1 MVALD
6 QDINPEFKYKQ
17 LWLAVGYGLV
27 LLVVYLSVTS
37 QPPEIDLGFKFQD
50 KVFHA
55 LAYFSLMF
63 WFAQIYHVKKQ
74 RFLFALFFIALGV
87 AMEGIQSLD
96 PERYAEFDDI
106 VANTFGVAIG
116 MLLTKKSLKNLLAKF
131 ENHFLT

>member
-6 QDINPEFKYKQ
+6 QDKSPKFKYKQ

-74 RFLFALFFIALGV
+74 RFLFALFFITLGV

-116 MLLTKKSLKNLLAKF
+116 MLLTKKSLKNLLVQF
-131 ENHFLT
+131 ENQFLT

>member
-1 MVALD
+1 MAALD
-6 QDINPEFKYKQ
+6 QDKNPEFRYKQ
-17 LWLAVGYGLV
+17 LWLAAGYGLV

-50 KVFHA
+50 KLFHA

-74 RFLFALFFIALGV
+74 RLLFALFFIALGV
-87 AMEGIQSLD
+87 AMEGVQSLD

-106 VANTFGVAIG
+106 VANTFGVALGI
-116 MLLTKKSLKNLLAKF
+116 LLTKKSLKNLLVQF
-131 ENHFLT
+131 ENRFLN